1 MVGNDKLFEI
11 LGRRTARNFA
21 SFVTHLPDSNSELA
35 EDIIQYTRTHFQ
47 HIHRSIQNYQKEQS
61 PPSATVR
68 PSLAT
73 NSSSD
78 THSHI
83 TLDLVQGCR
92 VTGNP
97 TQLHPFISAITI
109 LIIPVRLLINHSYCA
124 HTQRNLY
131 KTIINTK
138 TMLYLSFWKEF
149 QKPKH

>member
-1 MVGNDKLFEI
+1 MRNDKLFEI
-11 LGRRTARNFA
+11 LGRRTARSFA
-21 SFVTHLPDSNSELA
+21 SFVTHLRDSNSELA
-35 EDIIQYTRTHFQ
+35 DDIIQYTRTHFQ

-97 TQLHPFISAITI
+97 TLRTI
-109 LIIPVRLLINHSYCA
+109 
-124 HTQRNLY
+124 
-131 KTIINTK
+131 
-138 TMLYLSFWKEF
+138 FF
-149 QKPKH
+149 Q